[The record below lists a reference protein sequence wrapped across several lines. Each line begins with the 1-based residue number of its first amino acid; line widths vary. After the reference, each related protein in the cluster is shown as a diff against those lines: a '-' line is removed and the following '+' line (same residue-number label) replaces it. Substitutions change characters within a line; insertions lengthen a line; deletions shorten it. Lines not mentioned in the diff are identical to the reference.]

1 MAVPC
6 PTRLC
11 PAFKRWEGLGAMP
24 LLAGSQYEAV
34 MASGLVRDGMALE
47 LVDASGEPVAEVFC
61 SDATAEMTFSAY
73 RRGGY

>member
-1 MAVPC
+1 
-6 PTRLC
+6 
-11 PAFKRWEGLGAMP
+11 MP

-73 RRGGY
+73 QRGGY

>member
-1 MAVPC
+1 M
-6 PTRLC
+6 
-11 PAFKRWEGLGAMP
+11 K
-24 LLAGSQYEAV
+24 AV

-61 SDATAEMTFSAY
+61 SVATAEITFLAY